1 MKGKLSALFF
11 LAAVVLFTGCGG
23 SSTRSS
29 DLPVNASPGVDPKTG
44 KVNKKLEVGFE
55 DPAQVKK

>member
-1 MKGKLSALFF
+1 MKGKISALLC
-11 LAAVVLFTGCGG
+11 LAAVVFLNGCGG

-29 DLPVNASPGVDPKTG
+29 DLPLNVSPGVDPKTG
-44 KVNKKLEVGFE
+44 KVNKRPEVGFE